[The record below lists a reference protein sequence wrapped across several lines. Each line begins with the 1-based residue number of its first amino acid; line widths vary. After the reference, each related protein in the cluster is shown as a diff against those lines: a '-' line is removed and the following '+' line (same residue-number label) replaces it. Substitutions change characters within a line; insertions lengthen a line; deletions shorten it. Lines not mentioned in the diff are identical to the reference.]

1 MPDGLSQSCNEAHT
15 AAGLLR
21 NANRRYLAAML
32 SDIDIWRSAVALM
45 ERYGAN
51 AGFEAAK
58 RVEQLQ
64 EKADLEGGANWVRIF
79 RAIERFRAERPDR
92 SERLH

>member
-1 MPDGLSQSCNEAHT
+1 
-15 AAGLLR
+15 
-21 NANRRYLAAML
+21 ML
-32 SDIDIWRSAVALM
+32 SDVDIWRSAVALM

-58 RVEQLQ
+58 RVEHLQ
-64 EKADLEGGANWVRIF
+64 EQADLEGGANWVRIL
-79 RAIERFRAERPDR
+79 RAIERFRAERPDG